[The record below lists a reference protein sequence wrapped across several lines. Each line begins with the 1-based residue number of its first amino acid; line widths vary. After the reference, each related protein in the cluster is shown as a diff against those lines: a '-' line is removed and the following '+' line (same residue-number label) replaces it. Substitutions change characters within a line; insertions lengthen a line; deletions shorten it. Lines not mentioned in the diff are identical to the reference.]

1 MGEFKTPR
9 LVSVAQLFDLYPA
22 IKPRT
27 LRYWI
32 QNAADR
38 DVSESG
44 KRETLPGNGL
54 GRAVIRK
61 GRVTLIDLDAF
72 NEWLYEG
79 RLSA

>member
-1 MGEFKTPR
+1 MKLAP
-9 LVSVAQLFDLYPA
+9 LVSVNQLLEMYPA

-32 QNAADR
+32 QQATDR
-38 DVSESG
+38 EVSESG
-44 KRETLPGNGL
+44 TPRTLPGNGL

-61 GRVTLIDLDAF
+61 GRVTLIDADAF
-72 NEWLYEG
+72 REWLYEG